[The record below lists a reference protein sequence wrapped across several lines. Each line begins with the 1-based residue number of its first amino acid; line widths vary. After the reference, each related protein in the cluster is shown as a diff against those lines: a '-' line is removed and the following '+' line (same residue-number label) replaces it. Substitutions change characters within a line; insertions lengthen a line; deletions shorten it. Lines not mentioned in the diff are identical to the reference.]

1 MQTSGTGAAGARASE
16 AAPVFDEE
24 FGEPF
29 GDGNG
34 EVRGRVRSYA
44 ARRGRL
50 SPLTKERMER
60 LLPAHALPDGP
71 LDPRVAFGREAPVVL
86 EVGCGHGAAALAYA
100 AAHPDHDLV
109 AVDVFTPA
117 LARMLAEAD
126 RGGVGNLWAHQGDA
140 VLLLEQRI
148 PADTL
153 AAVHLFFPDPWP
165 KAKHSKRRFLA
176 RHTLDLVASRLVPG
190 GHLLVATDHAVYADH
205 ARAELG
211 ADRRFTVTEGER
223 PSWRPTDGFEAK
235 GLAAGRPVAEFRAVL
250 SG

>member
-1 MQTSGTGAAGARASE
+1 
-16 AAPVFDEE
+16 VFDDG

-29 GDGNG
+29 GDGDG

-50 SPLTKERMER
+50 SPLTRDRMER
-60 LLPAHALPDGP
+60 LFPARSLPEGV
-71 LDPRVAFGREAPVVL
+71 LDAATAFGRDAPVVL

-100 AAHPDHDLV
+100 QAHPGHDLV

-117 LARMLAEAD
+117 LARMLAEAE
-126 RGGVGNLWAHQGDA
+126 RRELGNLWVHQGDA
-140 VLLLEQRI
+140 VLLLEQRV
-148 PADTL
+148 PAASL

-190 GHLLVATDHAVYADH
+190 GHLLVATDHPVYADH
-205 ARAELG
+205 ARAEL
-211 ADRRFTVTEGER
+211 AVDERFVVTEGER

-235 GLAAGRPVAEFRAVL
+235 GLAAGRTVAEFRAVL
-250 SG
+250 DG